1 MSGERKYERLGSLMK
16 SLKSTYGNVWWKTRS
31 LEERRSRNKRARY
44 YKCGNL
50 CGNKKEH
57 PGDY

>member
-1 MSGERKYERLGSLMK
+1 MISDEESEEYDRGSE
-16 SLKSTYGNVWWKTRS
+16 WCKTRS
-31 LEERRSRNKRARY
+31 LEERRLRNKRARR